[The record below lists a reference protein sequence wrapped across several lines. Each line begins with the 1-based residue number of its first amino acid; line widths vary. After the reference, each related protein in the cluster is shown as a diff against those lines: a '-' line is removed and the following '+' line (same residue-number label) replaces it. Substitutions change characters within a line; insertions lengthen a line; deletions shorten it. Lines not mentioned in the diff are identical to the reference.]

1 MESCDSIEVEPH
13 TRYVCVDF
21 ESNGF
26 PKEKDEMLLPWSSIQ
41 VSLTA
46 VENGEV
52 IHLYDSYIQGAEPM
66 SNWVMNNTKKSA
78 VQKATQS
85 TSDARSN
92 ETDRYPI
99 TAY

>member
-26 PKEKDEMLLPWSSIQ
+26 PNEKREMILPWSSYPTQ

-52 IHLYDSYIQGAEPM
+52 IHLYDSHIQGAESI
-66 SNWVMNNTKKSA
+66 SNWVMRNTNVSFKKLNKVA
-78 VQKATQS
+78 KNTE
-85 TSDARSN
+85 N
-92 ETDRYPI
+92 YE
-99 TAY
+99 